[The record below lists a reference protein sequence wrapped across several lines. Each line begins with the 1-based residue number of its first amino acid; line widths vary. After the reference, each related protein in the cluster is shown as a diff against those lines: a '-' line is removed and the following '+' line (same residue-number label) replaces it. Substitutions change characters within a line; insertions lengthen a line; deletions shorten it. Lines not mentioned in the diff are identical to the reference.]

1 MRPEIFIGCRDIPI
15 KLKKWIPNLLKLIQ
29 ELELLIIKFN
39 SRRHLVRYAWVQRV
53 LTATPLIL
61 NLKSFDFSLW
71 ARITSVSCGM

>member
-29 ELELLIIKFN
+29 IQELELLIIKFN
-39 SRRHLVRYAWVQRV
+39 SRRHLARYAWV

-61 NLKSFDFSLW
+61 NLKPFDFSLW
-71 ARITSVSCGM
+71 VRSTSVSCGM